1 MIVKITILSWLV
13 LIVWRFFVLGYINSR
28 TMGELLKFRKDKT
41 PFWYW
46 GLGWQL
52 LITIALSFA
61 SVIWLLFL
69 R

>member
-1 MIVKITILSWLV
+1 
-13 LIVWRFFVLGYINSR
+13 
-28 TMGELLKFRKDKT
+28 MGELLKFRKDKT